1 MNPTTIQTA
10 AREYANRPTDERFP
24 TVAAMVENA
33 QQQRQHSIEK
43 TINAKDLTAVDV
55 EGALALQ
62 GPKGN
67 PARFTHWS
75 FGQLARSIGAPA
87 AYLRGLPAGL
97 AADCVNHGLQHTPP
111 ASDFNLLLQAP
122 NGKPYPTVRACT
134 SETYGRVW
142 DAELYGAIQRQIM
155 QHDHRW
161 TTPPTWSGEP
171 AGAYR
176 GDRDSFLILVN
187 GGSIV
192 QDPSLRNTLYRPA
205 STPSTPGTPGTTTAN
220 ENNVDPS
227 GMYRGLLIRN
237 SEVGAASIV
246 IEQIL
251 FRFVCGN
258 HMLWG
263 AIMDKS
269 FSRRHVGAKTLRDT
283 LREISSIAF
292 HWTNSSA
299 GRDEAIIKSLIDH
312 EIAKTKDAVVD
323 ELRKVGFSKADAI
336 AAYETCERT
345 EAASP
350 RSFWGL
356 AQGATRM
363 SQQSGYQDDRFQ
375 LDQLAAKVLQ
385 KGVKQYAMA

>member
-10 AREYANRPTDERFP
+10 AREYANRPKDERFP
-24 TVAAMVENA
+24 SVAALVENA
-33 QQQRQHSIEK
+33 QHQREHSIEK
-43 TINAKDLTAVDV
+43 QINAKDLKAVDV
-55 EGALALQ
+55 EGELALQ

-87 AYLRGLPAGL
+87 AYLRDLPAKL
-97 AADCVNHGLQHTPP
+97 AADCVNHGLQNTPP

-122 NGKPYPTVRACT
+122 NGRPHPTVRACT

-142 DAELYGAIQRQIM
+142 DAELYGAVQRQIM

-161 TTPPTWSGEP
+161 TTPPTWSGEA

-192 QDPSLRNTLYRPA
+192 QDPSLRNTVYSRP
-205 STPSTPGTPGTTTAN
+205 TPPTTPNQVN
-220 ENNVDPS
+220 EDNVDPS

-263 AIMDKS
+263 AVTDKS
-269 FSRRHVGAKTLRDT
+269 FNRRHVGAKTLRDT

-292 HWTNSSA
+292 HWTNATA
-299 GRDEAIIKSLIDH
+299 GRDEAIIRSLIDH
-312 EIAKTKDAVVD
+312 DIAKTKEAVVD
-323 ELRKVGFSKADAI
+323 ELRKIGFSKADAI
-336 AAYETCERT
+336 AAYDKAEMT
-345 EAASP
+345 ESASP
-350 RSFWGL
+350 RSFWGI
-356 AQGATRM
+356 AQGATRI
-363 SQQSGYQDDRFQ
+363 SQATGYQDDRFA

-385 KGVKQYAMA
+385 QGVKRYATV

>member
-1 MNPTTIQTA
+1 MNPTTMTAA
-10 AREYANRPTDERFP
+10 AREYANRPKDERFP
-24 TVAAMVENA
+24 TVAALVENA
-33 QQQRQHSIEK
+33 QQQREHSIEK
-43 TINAKDLTAVDV
+43 TINAKDLTAIDVDG
-55 EGALALQ
+55 ELALQ

-87 AYLRGLPAGL
+87 AYLRDLPAGL
-97 AADCVNHGLQHTPP
+97 AAQCVNYGLQNTPP

-122 NGKPYPTVRACT
+122 NGRPHPTVRACT

-142 DAELYGAIQRQIM
+142 DAELYGAVQRQIM

-161 TTPPTWSGEP
+161 QTPPTWSGEP

-192 QDPSLRNTLYRPA
+192 QDPSLRNTVYSRP
-205 STPSTPGTPGTTTAN
+205 TPAGNQANQANQAN
-220 ENNVDPS
+220 EDNIDPS
-227 GMYRGLLIRN
+227 GMYRGLLVRN

-251 FRFVCGN
+251 FRYVCGN

-263 AIMDKS
+263 AVTNKS
-269 FSRRHVGAKTLRDT
+269 FNRRHVGAKTLRDT

-292 HWTNSSA
+292 HWTNNSA
-299 GRDEAIIKSLIDH
+299 ARDEQIIRSLIDH
-312 EIAKTKDAVVD
+312 EIAHTKDAVVD
-323 ELRKVGFSKADAI
+323 ELRKIGFSKADAI
-336 AAYETCERT
+336 AAYEKAEMT
-345 EAASP
+345 ESASP
-350 RSFWGL
+350 RSYWGL
-356 AQGATRM
+356 AQGATRI
-363 SQQSGYQDDRFQ
+363 SQESGYQDDRFM

-385 KGVKQYAMA
+385 QGVKRYAMA